1 MKRRDLFTKPDREQ
15 VPFNLSAPAITG
27 KPFQAGQYSVAVQTP
42 VPASQTSLGRLAT
55 TLGQIN
61 PAIKAYGQAQQAE
74 TDLQKTTIGL
84 HYSAMGEQEKKAYAA
99 QLATKEKINSRFRGE
114 DYETNPVATLYA
126 KELIGA
132 DLVDDF
138 QSLVELKKEEFI
150 QARVRAMGD
159 KPSPVEIN
167 QFTGKLLEEFK
178 ELPENK
184 GIFEDPLILDGFM
197 RASASVRNKL
207 NVELP
212 TQASGIH
219 KAEVVIPKAANSLVR
234 AVNIDSDEIEDPAV
248 LAARIKDAW
257 AATGALNSPE
267 QRAVIAMALN
277 SFPPT
282 LDGIAEAEEFVGAI
296 SSAGIS
302 IGTQPLDSED
312 DEGFVYNELLEELS
326 DKKIK
331 IEERLERQYTRL
343 TAKTLRETKDEANQM
358 MANPATTRDDVNEWV
373 DAKKESLEEITD
385 AQERD
390 AVRKSFELLEAYL
403 GTKQDEDVRELF
415 RGVVPEIISTPMYAN
430 DLEGKFQ
437 TLLNEEIQGKE
448 GAYANVLKQYGE
460 FMQRPLGDDL
470 PDMARDLTSKG
481 MQLLVN
487 PKIKFNREL
496 RDLSEKLAN
505 TLPGQSFDYKDFATV
520 TIPERGY
527 DKFKQ
532 ELFTK
537 MFSQRREEL
546 MEESME
552 NIKAMLAKD
561 KERID
566 KIQIENAQ
574 QVEKAQTLTKAK
586 AHLSVLDVKDAQR
599 SGWDPVSGKRY
610 EIKSEVKIRG
620 SAAPTQVTGEYTAG
634 FEDIKGDLT
643 NYLFSETRTAAQV
656 DTFYKAVEDGFDLG
670 AYDGQKSG
678 IILEHFKDHYNSPFV
693 KNRLQ
698 EELKFFKEGAGR
710 GHLTGKKNRD
720 SLALVEKTMR
730 NARRITGFSPEE
742 ATQALSTG
750 WLSEGASVGK
760 DKFAYFNGLLG
771 EATGGRATIKLN
783 YTVKD
788 GDLSALKPLA
798 DLLGV
803 IPAALHASQQ
813 KLENRYKGI
822 KVVEP
827 KKIVGKTPKPAQLAP
842 DETIFEPVKKIEPAG
857 PPRPK
862 GAPLPPNVKGITEE
876 SQLQLNLETTSKE
889 IVKEPELM
897 FVQGAEG
904 FTPVAVWDNNN
915 YRNGYGTNA
924 KFEGETIN
932 KKEAKKRLVA
942 ELTSHA
948 KTVDSYNAVYNWT
961 PSERAAL
968 VSFTFNAGPGNLK
981 SLTANKTRS
990 KAEIAKKLLEYGNE
1004 RLTPDAPLTPNKGL
1018 QNRRRSEQTLF
1029 LGQ

>member
-331 IEERLERQYTRL
+331 IEERLERKYTRL
-343 TAKTLRETKDEANQM
+343 TAKTLRETKDEANQI
-358 MANPATTRDDVNEWV
+358 MANPDTTRDDVNEWV
-373 DAKKESLEEITD
+373 DEKKASLEEITD

-415 RGVVPEIISTPMYAN
+415 RGVVPEIISTPVYAG
-430 DLEGKFQ
+430 DLERKFQ
-437 TLLNEEIQGKE
+437 ALLNEEIQGKE

-460 FMQRPLGDDL
+460 LMQRSAEDTSPA
-470 PDMARDLTSKG
+470 MVRDLTSKG

-487 PKIKFNREL
+487 PKIKFNREV
-496 RDLSEKLAN
+496 RDLAEKLAN

-532 ELFTK
+532 ALFTK

-610 EIKSEVKIRG
+610 EIKSEVKLRG
-620 SAAPTQVTGEYTAG
+620 SAAPSEVISEYDWYGNAL
-634 FEDIKGDLT
+634 GDFK
-643 NYLFSETRTAAQV
+643 NYFFAETRTAAQV

-678 IILEHFKDHYNSPFV
+678 IILEHFKDHYNNPLI
-693 KNRLQ
+693 KARLK
-698 EELKFFKEGAGR
+698 EELKFFKEAAG
-710 GHLTGKKNRD
+710 GGQMNRD
-720 SLALVEKTMR
+720 SLALVQKTMR

-750 WLSEGASVGK
+750 YLEEGASLGK

-788 GDLSALKPLA
+788 GDLSVLKPLA
-798 DLLGV
+798 DQLGV
-803 IPAALHASQQ
+803 APAALHASQQ

-827 KKIVGKTPKPAQLAP
+827 KKIVGKTPQPAQLAP

-862 GAPLPPNVKGITEE
+862 GAPLPPNVKGITDE
-876 SQLQLNLETTSKE
+876 SQLQLNLETTSNE

-924 KFEGETIN
+924 KFKGETIN

-948 KTVDSYNAVYNWT
+948 KTVDSYNDVYKWT